1 MNAINI
7 NPLVVSVSYTAV
19 ATSLHPIYPTEHGG
33 AVKKVIAVVAAIA
46 IPFVAPTI
54 AASIGLS
61 GAVTAAATSIGLGT
75 TAAAT
80 VGGVVGGAIVGAGL
94 GAVSAAVTG
103 QDVKAGAI
111 AGGLGGGIAG
121 GIGAYS
127 TATAPTPPP
136 TPAAPTVD
144 ATGVTA
150 GTTTAA
156 GPASVATGAPTAQ
169 AMGGAG
175 TAATNASAQVVQTA
189 AKTGIGTKLLNFV
202 GDNTPLLASMMIQA
216 GAGAMGQSAVPDP
229 TIENSEEL
237 KALVDEY
244 RTELIALKASDEKAF
259 NEKMEAAEA
268 LLINAGYYDPTYFA
282 NLRAGRESVRQGRIM
297 RDEERKASLGGYGNL
312 SDSERRRMAL
322 QAGLN
327 IGTAYDAGFTGGLQ
341 NQTSLL
347 QAGAGAIPTASG
359 RYATGLS
366 NIYNITS
373 NRMAGEV
380 ARADEQRQNIIDF
393 YSQLD
398 PYSQKAG
405 QGVDDD
411 EDDDD
416 KPTSPGLDTSAL
428 TA

>member
-33 AVKKVIAVVAAIA
+33 AIKKVVAVVAAIA

-61 GAVTAAATSIGLGT
+61 SAVTAAATSIGLGT

-80 VGGVVGGAIVGAGL
+80 VGGAIGGAIVGAGL

-127 TATAPTPPP
+127 TATTPTPTTP
-136 TPAAPTVD
+136 TTPTAPTVD
-144 ATGVTA
+144 ATGVTT

-156 GPASVATGAPTAQ
+156 GPATVATGPTSQ
-169 AMGGAG
+169 AM
-175 TAATNASAQVVQTA
+175 TAAATTNTGAQVVQTA
-189 AKTGIGTKLLNFV
+189 AKTSIGTKLLNFV

-244 RTELIALKASDEKAF
+244 REELVALKASDENAF

-268 LLINAGYYDPTYFA
+268 LLVNAGYYDPTYFA

-297 RDEERKASLGGYGNL
+297 RDEERRASLSGYSNL

-347 QAGAGAIPTASG
+347 QAGAGAIPTPSG
-359 RYATGLS
+359 RYALGLQ
-366 NIYNITS
+366 NIYNMTS

-398 PYSQKAG
+398 PLSQKAG
-405 QGVDDD
+405 QGV

-416 KPTSPGLDTSAL
+416 DDDDKSTSPGLDTSAL